1 MGHQPRALTRIR
13 ELHEDQADQLRVLFL
28 RTVDDGQV
36 NEEERRVYLAQFDGA
51 TDAVSDAM
59 AEQDSR
65 EECADAIRR
74 VGLTPHVER
83 RLAALRGV
91 SGWSVVKGG
100 QDGEDGPR
108 AA

>member
-1 MGHQPRALTRIR
+1 MGHQPRPLTRIR
-13 ELHEDQADQLRVLFL
+13 ELHEDQADELRVLFL
-28 RTVDDGQV
+28 NIADDGQV
-36 NEEERRVYLAQFDGA
+36 DEKERRVYLTQFDGA
-51 TDAVSDAM
+51 TDAVCDAM

-74 VGLTPHVER
+74 VGLTPYVER

-91 SGWSVVKGG
+91 AGWSAVRGG
-100 QDGEDGPR
+100 RNGEDGPQ